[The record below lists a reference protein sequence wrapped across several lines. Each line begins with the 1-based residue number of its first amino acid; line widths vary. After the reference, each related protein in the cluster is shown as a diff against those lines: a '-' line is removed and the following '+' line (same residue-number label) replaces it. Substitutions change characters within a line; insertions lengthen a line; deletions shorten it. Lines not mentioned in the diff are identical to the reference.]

1 MENRKNK
8 KLLTLQDLEQFYS
21 TRKKSFHFSASEDAE
36 AIVVQVPGTIT
47 FSEDDYDPTLGLLPV
62 HLQSCHIEDNRNK
75 SSISEDSMTQ
85 AIPSIYNR
93 PILGYIHKL
102 SDGSYDFAG
111 HEMFINDDGDV
122 EYEEIAVGT
131 IPESC
136 NAQLVY
142 DEEKEKT
149 YLEVDGFVYEEYT
162 RAADILRTK
171 KQSKVSVELSLLD
184 FSYDAKSRHLNI
196 DKFYFSGVTIL
207 GVTRDGN
214 ETPIEEGMYGSNI
227 KLKDFSVEN
236 NSLFSNETEEMKE
249 KLIEMQESINTLLSR
264 FNINEDSNESKE
276 IYGKE
281 EQESMNDEIKV
292 EEEVTEVETVEENVE
307 EVSDVVETE
316 EVVVEDTTEESAEE
330 TVEEVTV
337 TEEFTEE
344 VAETETDEAVEE
356 VTPDVGEDANED
368 GEVDVVEE
376 EIEKTETVTVV
387 EEVTVKPEKYSVTMS
402 DGSIKEFALSLDEI
416 NNALYMLVNQTYGE
430 ADNTYYG
437 VQVFEDGTLIMID
450 WWNNK
455 AFRQSY
461 TRGEDDNF
469 SLVGD
474 RVAVNQVWVTA
485 EEEEALNEMKANYSS
500 LVQFKADTENAELHA
515 QREAILYDAK
525 YSVLAE
531 KDENNEYKNEAYAKL
546 VSEMDNY
553 SLTDLEKE
561 LKSVFADHITNGG
574 QFAYAGEIEKPTVTK
589 KLFANS
595 KTKKSSRYGN
605 LFDK

>member
-1 MENRKNK
+1 MENKKNK
-8 KLLTLQDLEQFYS
+8 KLLTLQDLENFYS
-21 TRKKSFHFSASEDAE
+21 TKKKSFHFSASEDAE

-62 HLQSCHIEDNRNK
+62 HLQSCHIGDNRNK
-75 SSISEDSMTQ
+75 SSISEDSMLQ
-85 AIPSIYNR
+85 AIPSVYNR

-111 HEMFINDDGDV
+111 HEFSVSDDGTV

-142 DEEKEKT
+142 DEEKDKT
-149 YLEVDGFVYEEYT
+149 YLEVDGFIYEEYT
-162 RAADILRTK
+162 KAADILRTK

-227 KLKDFSVEN
+227 KLKDFSAEN
-236 NSLFSNETEEMKE
+236 NSMFSNETEEMKA
-249 KLIEMQESINTLLSR
+249 KLIEMQESIKSMLSR
-264 FNINEDSNESKE
+264 FNIEDSSESKE
-276 IYGKE
+276 NYGKE
-281 EQESMNDEIKV
+281 EQFVETNKEFEEVV
-292 EEEVTEVETVEENVE
+292 EETVETVEET
-307 EVSDVVETE
+307 VVETE
-316 EVVVEDTTEESAEE
+316 EVVETASEGATEESTEEVVTEETSEETTEESTEETPDVVVEESVEE
-330 TVEEVTV
+330 TVEEVVETTETPEV
-337 TEEFTEE
+337 TEEF
-344 VAETETDEAVEE
+344 V
-356 VTPDVGEDANED
+356 
-368 GEVDVVEE
+368 
-376 EIEKTETVTVV
+376 
-387 EEVTVKPEKYSVTMS
+387 
-402 DGSIKEFALSLDEI
+402 
-416 NNALYMLVNQTYGE
+416 
-430 ADNTYYG
+430 
-437 VQVFEDGTLIMID
+437 EDGTD
-450 WWNNK
+450 DD
-455 AFRQSY
+455 
-461 TRGEDDNF
+461 EDDDEDDKENF
-469 SLVGD
+469 SKTFELSHDDVKCSLYKLL
-474 RVAVNQVWVTA
+474 APY
-485 EEEEALNEMKANYSS
+485 EEANNDWYWIVEVFDNHFVYQGCMGNYFGQKYVKTENDSVAFDGEPYVLYSEFLTESERAALKEMRSNYAS

-574 QFAYAGEIEKPTVTK
+574 QFAYAGETEKPTVTK

-595 KTKKSSRYGN
+595 TSKKSSRYGN
-605 LFDK
+605 LFNK

>member
-8 KLLTLQDLEQFYS
+8 KLLTLQDLENFYS
-21 TRKKSFHFSASEDAE
+21 IKKKSFHFSASKDTE

-62 HLQSCHIEDNRNK
+62 HLQSCHIGDNRNK
-75 SSISEDSMTQ
+75 SSISEDSMLQ
-85 AIPSIYNR
+85 AIPSVYNR

-111 HEMFINDDGDV
+111 HEMFINDDGDI

-136 NAQLVY
+136 NAQLIE
-142 DEEKEKT
+142 DGEKKKI
-149 YLEVDGFVYEEYT
+149 YLEVDGFIYEEYT
-162 RAADILRTK
+162 RAADILKSK

-236 NSLFSNETEEMKE
+236 NSMFSNMDGSEDS
-249 KLIEMQESINTLLSR
+249 KLIEMLEQLNTKIDNLSNFTIQANAETKPEEGRDETVTKFEELLS
-264 FNINEDSNESKE
+264 K
-276 IYGKE
+276 YVK
-281 EQESMNDEIKV
+281 
-292 EEEVTEVETVEENVE
+292 TVEDVTFEYENLSDDELEAKFAEVFGEDNADGEGADSEPTSDGDGEGENEPDNDVGDNSDNTDNDDSDNGETDE
-307 EVSDVVETE
+307 EP
-316 EVVVEDTTEESAEE
+316 
-330 TVEEVTV
+330 TV
-337 TEEFTEE
+337 TENASVKPKYSIT
-344 VAETETDEAVEE
+344 TS
-356 VTPDVGEDANED
+356 D
-368 GEVDVVEE
+368 G
-376 EIEKTETVTVV
+376 
-387 EEVTVKPEKYSVTMS
+387 TVK
-402 DGSIKEFALSLDEI
+402 EFELTLDDI
-416 NNALYMLVNQTYGE
+416 TYAIFNLVNDMYAE
-430 ADNTYYG
+430 ADNTYYH
-437 VQVFEDGTLIMID
+437 VSVFESNYVVMHDYFNG
-450 WWNNK
+450 
-455 AFRQSY
+455 RSY
-461 TRGEDDNF
+461 KQTFSREGDNF
-469 SLVGD
+469 FLTGD
-474 RVAVNQVWVTA
+474 RVEVYANWLTK
-485 EEEEALNEMKANYSS
+485 EEEESLNEMRANYAS

-515 QREAILYDAK
+515 QREAILGNEK

-531 KDENNEYKNEAYAKL
+531 KDENDVYKNEAYAKL

-561 LKSVFADHITNGG
+561 LKSVFADYITNGG
-574 QFAYAGEIEKPTVTK
+574 QFAYAGEEKSTVTK

-595 KTKKSSRYGN
+595 TSKKTGRYGN
-605 LFDK
+605 LFNK